1 MFQSR
6 CVLITNWQTLAQ
18 WFCGCLTQSNFN
30 LIAAKMNLLCRFS
43 DDLTISPAWP
53 VLHTR
58 VELHQN
64 KNLQK
69 RTISLSLHRCCCFM
83 SMIQTWS
90 VGRRLKSFG
99 GLVITYLLPG
109 ASGPALLSRNLN
121 KEYFSPLS
129 TFYFSY
135 LFFRLFAV

>member
-1 MFQSR
+1 MFQCR
-6 CVLITNWQTLAQ
+6 CVLITNWQTLA
-18 WFCGCLTQSNFN
+18 WWLFGCLTQSNFN

-69 RTISLSLHRCCCFM
+69 RTISLNLHRRSFM
-83 SMIQTWS
+83 STIQTWS

-121 KEYFSPLS
+121 KKYFSPLS
-129 TFYFSY
+129 TFYFGY
-135 LFFRLFAV
+135 LFFRLFTV